1 MGGYNSTQVDKLVEE
16 AAAFAVVWA
25 AAGGTPGRRML

>member
-1 MGGYNSTQVDKLVEE
+1 MGGYSPTQVDKLVE

-25 AAGGTPGRRML
+25 AAGGTLGDEVF